1 MEHLDQANYVRFAYD
16 DEKNIIA
23 FEFLKEETVSTECFK
38 LNKVVTLSSLLN
50 YCNINIK
57 DIAGVYSK
65 NAIEGPVDIP
75 GFSKNA
81 YLIYINKR
89 EIPVKK
95 VSSKDYVTGAS
106 SSASFFTSSSGSPVI
121 CEICCGVSPSAIA
134 FFASS
139 TAFSCLPLLNK

>member
-1 MEHLDQANYVRFAYD
+1 MALIVVKKTLTSASCYKIRINEKLKAISFGSKFIQMEHLDQANYVRFAYD

-95 VSSKDYVTGAS
+95 SVK
-106 SSASFFTSSSGSPVI
+106 
-121 CEICCGVSPSAIA
+121 
-134 FFASS
+134 
-139 TAFSCLPLLNK
+139 